1 MSTYTDELKAELDR
15 VTIKGSPDKHS
26 FSKLASIIW
35 RLDQRL
41 QILEEQIYSRSLVP
55 NKSLEARVLTKEK
68 NRNREEGGIREE
80 GIQHGGGRNQA

>member
-41 QILEEQIYSRSLVP
+41 QILEEQIIVDDKPAKTTS
-55 NKSLEARVLTKEK
+55 KKKES
-68 NRNREEGGIREE
+68 
-80 GIQHGGGRNQA
+80 

>member
-15 VTIKGSPDKHS
+15 VTIKGNADKQS

-41 QILEEQIYSRSLVP
+41 QILEDQIVIDDKP
-55 NKSLEARVLTKEK
+55 AKKTNNKKEK
-68 NRNREEGGIREE
+68 
-80 GIQHGGGRNQA
+80 

>member
-15 VTIKGSPDKHS
+15 VTLKGSPDKSS

-41 QILEEQIYSRSLVP
+41 QILEDQIAVDDKPAKRT
-55 NKSLEARVLTKEK
+55 TKKKED
-68 NRNREEGGIREE
+68 
-80 GIQHGGGRNQA
+80 